1 VVKGDQHFI
10 QRKIFNYSHHKM
22 EDKLGLPENKL
33 RDFIQGADKAKWI
46 AKKNHNIKYFTEDEI
61 KRTTSNYSTSLGNGS
76 FGKVYNGIIDDNSAV
91 AVKRY
96 SRIDSEEE
104 FAKEVI
110 VHSQVN
116 HKNVVKLIGC
126 CTEKNAPIM
135 VFEYVSN
142 GTLCENPHGSNVPVY
157 LDKRFSI
164 AIQCAEAL
172 EIVLHILPT

>member
-1 VVKGDQHFI
+1 
-10 QRKIFNYSHHKM
+10 M

-46 AKKNHNIKYFTEDEI
+46 AKNNHNIKYFTEDDI
-61 KRTTSNYSTSLGNGS
+61 KRTTSNYSTSLGMVHS
-76 FGKVYNGIIDDNSAV
+76 EK
-91 AVKRY
+91 Y

-116 HKNVVKLIGC
+116 HKNVVRLIGC

-157 LDKRFSI
+157 LDKRLGI